1 MTTNYTPTQF
11 TGNPTT
17 TQINAELRRIR
28 DALDNT
34 LQRVDQ
40 TANGVTQ
47 INQMELGLDMNSNPI
62 MNVVSD
68 PDDPTSLVT
77 QADLA
82 NVSGIEG
89 ASQLQDQIDVII
101 TGISDSNVSAAAQR
115 AQIQT
120 QLQTQIDTLITAV
133 QDTNL
138 SSAGQRQILQDQI
151 DTLVTNLSDS
161 NISNANQLAAAV
173 ASLQTQVD
181 ALNNTPTTTAEL
193 FEKSFSFYGTDL
205 PVASTLAGFPLGQ
218 NAFLI
223 AIQVHAI
230 VPPTTA
236 NLVLSVTVDG
246 VNRGSAVITPGNDRT
261 SEAFFGGGQINAGS
275 IIQLSSGTIGDAEGV
290 SATMLFNGDT

>member
-1 MTTNYTPTQF
+1 MTTNYKPTQF

-17 TQINAELRRIR
+17 TQLNAELVRIR
-28 DALDNT
+28 DALDNA
-34 LQRVDQ
+34 LQRVDR
-40 TANGVTQ
+40 TDDDVSQ
-47 INQMELGLDMNSNPI
+47 INQMELDLDMNGHSI
-62 MNVVSD
+62 ANVVSD
-68 PDDPTSLVT
+68 PNDPTSLVT

-82 NVSGIEG
+82 LIDGVGSVIG
-89 ASQLQDQIDVII
+89 LQNQIDTII
-101 TGISDSNVSAAAQR
+101 TGISDSNVSSAAQR
-115 AQIQT
+115 AQLQA

-151 DTLVTNLSDS
+151 DTITTGLSDS
-161 NISNANQLAAAV
+161 NTSNATQLAAAV
-173 ASLQTQVD
+173 ASLQTQID
-181 ALNNTPTTTAEL
+181 ALTPTTTAEL

-223 AIQVHAI
+223 SMQVHAI

-246 VNRGSAVITPGNDRT
+246 VNRGSVVITPGNDRAT
-261 SEAFFGGGQINAGS
+261 EAFFGGGQINAGS